1 MITGP
6 EAPPSASED
15 RRIRFPPPLIVAIA
29 LGAAF
34 ALHRSWPHR
43 ITDSALTGP
52 VRISGIALA
61 AMGLVLI
68 LSALGIFFRA
78 GTTPMPWGDSS
89 RIVTRFPYT
98 MTRNPMY
105 LGLIIVFLG
114 VTLWGNSLWPFLF
127 LPMVVAVLQLRVIE
141 PEEQYLES
149 KFGDEY
155 RAYRARVR
163 RWL

>member
-1 MITGP
+1 MT
-6 EAPPSASED
+6 ESATPPAEPDD

-43 ITDSALTGP
+43 ITDSSLTGP
-52 VRISGIALA
+52 LRIGGIALIV
-61 AMGLVLI
+61 MGAVLI
-68 LSALGIFFRA
+68 GSALGVFFRT
-78 GTTPMPWGDSS
+78 GTTPMPWGASS

-105 LGLIIVFLG
+105 LGLVIVFLG
-114 VTLWGNSLWPFLF
+114 ITLWGNSLWPFLF

-141 PEEQYLES
+141 PEERYLEAR
-149 KFGDEY
+149 FGDEY
-155 RAYRARVR
+155 RAYRSRVR